1 MRWIILIFSLI
12 AFSHIVVMAQEG
24 GLGFIYDYSVFP
36 VPDGSGDCY
45 LEIYFGIP
53 CNQLT
58 FEKVEGSLEANLLL
72 GVRLLDEDGNVVLE
86 DIEGVKKSVSSL
98 EEAESE
104 RLILEQLTYRIEGG
118 YYRGEL
124 GVTDVLSK
132 TTGTSIMEIE
142 EIKDIGDGI
151 IYDLQLASNIY
162 TSEDEQS
169 IFFKNGFIV
178 LPNPSRIYREPV
190 NIPLYFEVNHFGDGE
205 KVVEYIIADAAG
217 EKKWAMER
225 RYSVSG
231 HSILVDTLKV
241 GEIGVG
247 YYQLIVRIEG
257 VEKRKTFVVYSEEY
271 EAEIALLLQSKSL
284 KPYTEEE
291 SARIRK
297 EISIIADKEEIE
309 LYDSLPLE
317 LRPYFVERFWKRRD
331 PTPETQ
337 FNELKEAFYERL
349 EYVNEKFSISNKE
362 GWQTD
367 MGRVY
372 LKYGEPDEISSQPM
386 GLSSM
391 VGIDVSTF
399 ETEPTEAWEYH
410 SGGEFHT
417 GAIFIFVDYDNDGE
431 YNFFGSTE
439 PGYGRLLKIGG
450 GESGY

>member
-58 FEKVEGSLEANLLL
+58 FETVEGSLEASLLI

-190 NIPLYFEVNHFGDGE
+190 NIPLYFEVDHFGD
-205 KVVEYIIADAAG
+205 
-217 EKKWAMER
+217 
-225 RYSVSG
+225 
-231 HSILVDTLKV
+231 
-241 GEIGVG
+241 
-247 YYQLIVRIEG
+247 
-257 VEKRKTFVVYSEEY
+257 
-271 EAEIALLLQSKSL
+271 
-284 KPYTEEE
+284 
-291 SARIRK
+291 
-297 EISIIADKEEIE
+297 
-309 LYDSLPLE
+309 
-317 LRPYFVERFWKRRD
+317 
-331 PTPETQ
+331 
-337 FNELKEAFYERL
+337 
-349 EYVNEKFSISNKE
+349 
-362 GWQTD
+362 
-367 MGRVY
+367 
-372 LKYGEPDEISSQPM
+372 
-386 GLSSM
+386 
-391 VGIDVSTF
+391 
-399 ETEPTEAWEYH
+399 
-410 SGGEFHT
+410 
-417 GAIFIFVDYDNDGE
+417 
-431 YNFFGSTE
+431 
-439 PGYGRLLKIGG
+439 
-450 GESGY
+450 